1 MSNTKIEN
9 VYAIRR
15 RGYDAGRPER
25 AYLWDCADLSAQM
38 KGYFKLLV
46 ENKEEVLLSLR
57 EKLYSSE
64 VMDGFV
70 NDYLFDC
77 RPWFVFSSLY
87 RRAIFTEFDALV
99 LDTLTSTH
107 SFSEE
112 VDGQIDSSPSMAA
125 AVVKAFLISVF
136 VNDNDT
142 GKPPIIWYIKSY
154 VRYRI
159 DKNIRTLTEDEL
171 RLRHIANV
179 KEWSTEE
186 RCLMKGN
193 ENRFGSL
200 FLSFMID
207 SCLTTV
213 DREIVLSLERN
224 LFDASYEEMA
234 ELHNRIKGYK
244 EVGKWTIKNLEDRKV
259 FIRRRLVAYIV
270 LQSGSMV
277 LSGDLIFLPDDPV
290 LTPFIEL
297 TKLSSL
303 GQAKLLSETD
313 TSHLCPV
320 VFSPKDQQDSLN
332 DLKFYYSQNG
342 VKTEIIQDKEEPYLN
357 IWMSLGDDKT
367 TESPATKI
375 YPSGSFQDL
384 NTGVWGNLKEVL

>member
-1 MSNTKIEN
+1 MSNI
-9 VYAIRR
+9 YAIRR

-25 AYLWDCADLSAQM
+25 AYLWDCAALPFRI
-38 KGYFKLLV
+38 KGYFKTLV

-57 EKLYSSE
+57 EKLYSSGL
-64 VMDGFV
+64 MDGFV

-112 VDGQIDSSPSMAA
+112 VDSQMDSSPSMAA
-125 AVVKAFLISVF
+125 AVMKAFLISVF
-136 VNDNDT
+136 IKDNDT
-142 GKPPIIWYIKSY
+142 GKPPIIWYVKSY
-154 VRYRI
+154 VKWRI
-159 DKNIRTLTEDEL
+159 EKEIRSLTDDEL
-171 RLRHIANV
+171 RLRHLVNV
-179 KEWSTEE
+179 KSWNTDDEQRSP
-186 RCLMKGN
+186 MKGH
-193 ENRFGSL
+193 ENMFGSL

-207 SCLTTV
+207 RCLTTV

-224 LFDASYEEMA
+224 LFDASHGEMV
-234 ELHNRIKGYK
+234 ELHDRIKGYK
-244 EVGKWTIKNLEDRKV
+244 EVGKWTIKELEERRC
-259 FIRRRLVAYIV
+259 FIRRRLVAYII
-270 LQSGSMV
+270 LQSGTMV
-277 LSGDLIFLPDDPV
+277 HAGDLIFLPDDPV
-290 LTPFIEL
+290 LSPFIGL

-332 DLKFYYSQNG
+332 DLKFYYGQNG

-357 IWMSLGDDKT
+357 IWMSLGDGKT